1 MNDNWSKHLDD
12 LESFYHPDRFFSGQ
26 KIKPTNDFEIQDQ
39 FFPTSFTEESPMP
52 EEAKLSV
59 DIFQD
64 EKNLYVVAPL
74 SGANLNNLTVSLDRD
89 VLTIRGERSHDLA
102 KQEKNYLYKE
112 CYWGKFSRSLVLP
125 VPVDSKRVEATLKDG
140 VLKVTLPKAEEE
152 KIVSIKIKED

>member
-1 MNDNWSKHLDD
+1 MNNNWSKHLDE
-12 LESFYHPDRFFSGQ
+12 LEDFYHPDKIFADQ
-26 KIKPTNDFEIQDQ
+26 KVKPTNTFEIQDH
-39 FFPTSFTEESPMP
+39 FFSPSFTEESPMP

-89 VLTIRGERSHDLA
+89 ILTIRGERNHELSG
-102 KQEKNYLYKE
+102 QEKKYLYKE

-125 VPVDSKRVEATLKDG
+125 IPVEAKKVEATLKDG
-140 VLKVTLPKAEEE
+140 VLKITLPKAEEE
-152 KIVSIKIKED
+152 KIISVKIKES